1 MLAVAALLLQAMA
14 DTGGMA
20 AQALSVQPDNS
31 PSVASW
37 MMGIVSSAVA
47 AAMTI
52 VVQRATRD
60 KKTAS
65 ETMQEA
71 ILLMQTME
79 QFRQATTGNGAN
91 GNGATVPQT
100 EPDEAL

>member
-1 MLAVAALLLQAMA
+1 
-14 DTGGMA
+14 
-20 AQALSVQPDNS
+20 
-31 PSVASW
+31 
-37 MMGIVSSAVA
+37 
-47 AAMTI
+47 MTI

-79 QFRQATTGNGAN
+79 QFRQAATPPPTGNTATGNGEA
-91 GNGATVPQT
+91 VPQPET
-100 EPDEAL
+100 DEAV